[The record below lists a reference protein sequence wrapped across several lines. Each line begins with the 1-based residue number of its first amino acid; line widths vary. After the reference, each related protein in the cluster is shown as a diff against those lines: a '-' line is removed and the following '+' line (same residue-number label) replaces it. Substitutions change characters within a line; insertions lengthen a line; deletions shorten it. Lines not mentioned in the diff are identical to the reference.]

1 MISEKLTRLQNILR
15 SMERVAVAYS
25 GGTDSSLLLK
35 VACDVLGDGAIGIT
49 AVSASLAADE
59 LVEAEAI
66 ARQIGARHVLVDSH
80 ETDDPRYLE
89 NTPQRCY
96 FCKAE
101 VYDELVRHAQQLGY
115 PVVVDGT
122 NADDVHD
129 HRPGR
134 QAAREWGIRSPL
146 MEAGMTKNE
155 IRQLARQ
162 LELPNWDKPAAAC
175 LSSRIPYGTMIDLE
189 MLTQVE
195 KAEQSL
201 HRLGFRQLRVR
212 HHDRV
217 ARIEVELQDFPLI
230 LNRREEIL
238 QAIQAAGYQYVT
250 LDLAGFRSGSLN
262 EVLTNHYGS
271 RETST
276 TTG

>member
-262 EVLTNHYGS
+262 EVLTHHYGS

>member
-1 MISEKLTRLQNILR
+1 MTSEKLSRLQNILR
-15 SMERVAVAYS
+15 SLERVAVAYS

-35 VACDVLGDGAIGIT
+35 VAFDVLGQGAIGMT
-49 AVSASLAADE
+49 AISASLAADE
-59 LVEAEAI
+59 LAEAEEI
-66 ARQIGARHVLVDSH
+66 ARQIGVQHILVDSH
-80 ETDDPRYLE
+80 ETGDPRYLE

-96 FCKAE
+96 FCKTE
-101 VYDELVRHAQQLGY
+101 VYGELMRHAQDLGY
-115 PVVVDGT
+115 AVVVDGT

-146 MEAGMTKNE
+146 LEADLTKGE

-175 LSSRIPYGTMIDLE
+175 LSSRIPYGTMINLE
-189 MLTQVE
+189 MLAQVE
-195 KAEQSL
+195 QAEQSL
-201 HRLGFRQLRVR
+201 HRLGLRQLRVR

-217 ARIEVELQDFPLI
+217 ARIEVEVQDFPFI
-230 LNRREEIL
+230 LAHRDEIL
-238 QAIQAAGYQYVT
+238 QAFKAAGYQYVT

-262 EVLTNHYGS
+262 EVLKDNHGS
-271 RETST
+271 RETAPAS
-276 TTG
+276 G

>member
-1 MISEKLTRLQNILR
+1 MISEKLTRLHDILR

-101 VYDELVRHAQQLGY
+101 VYGELVRHAQQLGY
-115 PVVVDGT
+115 PLVIDGT

-134 QAAREWGIRSPL
+134 QAGREWGIRSPL
-146 MEAGMTKNE
+146 MEAGMTKDE

-195 KAEQSL
+195 QAEQSL

-276 TTG
+276 ASG

>member
-101 VYDELVRHAQQLGY
+101 VNDELVRHAQQLGY

-262 EVLTNHYGS
+262 EVLTHHYGS

>member
-1 MISEKLTRLQNILR
+1 MISEKLTRLQDFLR
-15 SMERVAVAYS
+15 SLERVAVAYS

-35 VACDVLGDGAIGIT
+35 VAYDVLGEGAIGIT

-59 LVEAEAI
+59 LAEAEAI
-66 ARQIGARHVLVDSH
+66 ARQIGARHVRVDSH

-96 FCKAE
+96 FCKSE
-101 VYDELVRHAQQLGY
+101 VYDELVHHAQELGF

-122 NADDVHD
+122 NADDIHD

-146 MEAGMTKNE
+146 LEAGLTKDE

-189 MLTQVE
+189 MLAQVE
-195 KAEQSL
+195 QAEQSL

-212 HHDRV
+212 HHDRI
-217 ARIEVELQDFPLI
+217 ARIEVEVQDFPLF
-230 LNRREEIL
+230 LARREQIV

-262 EVLTNHYGS
+262 EVLTNHHGS
-271 RETST
+271 RETTPTS
-276 TTG
+276 G